1 MRALTLD
8 HDGTLVRTTRPDPPL
23 TRPDDVRVRVVQ
35 TGICGTDRG
44 VLTGKFPAEAGV
56 VMGHEAVGRVES
68 TGPDSRL
75 APGDRVVINPT
86 LYCSDCDQCA
96 AARFQ
101 HCVNKAGTE
110 VGLDRD
116 GSFADYIVLPER
128 FVHPLPEDM
137 SWNRAVVVEPLAC
150 VLNNLDAASV
160 VPGEA
165 VTILG
170 AGPIGLVTAM
180 AALHLG
186 SGVVLV
192 ETDPLRRELAGKI
205 LHDLPVSAPL
215 TVTDPDGA
223 VLAPRSRTV
232 VDTVGSLLDTA
243 LELVDIAGTVVIMGF
258 DDRSRVTVQ
267 PLDILRRGLRIVG
280 AGDYNAPSFPRA
292 LALAEHL
299 PLERVVTHRIPLDE
313 YERAL
318 EVIGVTGDGY
328 RGAKVVIVS
337 DDEQ

>member
-1 MRALTLD
+1 MRALTFGEN
-8 HDGTLVRTTRPDPPL
+8 GTLVRTERPDPRL
-23 TRPDDVRVRVVQ
+23 TGPDDVRIRVVQ

-44 VLTGKFPAEAGV
+44 VLTGKFPAEPGV

-68 TGPDSRL
+68 AGPASRF
-75 APGDRVVINPT
+75 APGNRVVINPT
-86 LYCSDCDQCA
+86 LYCSACPQCA

-101 HCVNKAGTE
+101 HCMNKAGTE

-116 GSFADYIVLPER
+116 GSYADYIVLPER
-128 FVHPLPEDM
+128 FVHRLPDGM
-137 SWNRAVVVEPLAC
+137 SWDRAVVVEPLAC
-150 VLNNLDAASV
+150 VLNNLDAASI

-165 VTILG
+165 VTVLG

-192 ETDPLRRELAGKI
+192 ETDPFRRELAAKL

-215 TVTDPDGA
+215 SVTEPDTA
-223 VLAPRSRTV
+223 ASAPRSRTV
-232 VDTVGSLLDTA
+232 IDTVGSLLDTA
-243 LELVDIAGTVVIMGF
+243 LRLVDTAGTVVVMGF
-258 DDRSRVTVQ
+258 DDRARVTVQ

-299 PLERVVTHRIPLDE
+299 PLERIVTHHIPLDE
-313 YERAL
+313 HERAVEL
-318 EVIGVTGDGY
+318 IGVNGHGY
-328 RGAKVVIVS
+328 QGAKVVIVS
-337 DDEQ
+337 NDEQ